1 MPLLSRN
8 GLVLELAPE
17 MGGAIRRFVWK
28 GLDLL
33 RPLPDGERDP
43 LQAAY
48 FPLVPFA
55 NRIAHGAF
63 SFEGR
68 QVRLGPTLKGDPHAL
83 HGQAW
88 LRPWRVEAAQA
99 QQAVL
104 AYEHVA
110 GDGGWPWPYEARQSF
125 ILADNGLHIELE
137 VTNTGTEAMPV
148 GLGFHPYLIAPA
160 GACARTEVGGV
171 WLTDATLLP
180 RTLAA
185 GDGLADWEAG
195 VDFPRRELIDH
206 CHTGW
211 MGPLTLTAPDRP
223 TLTLDASADLRWLHI
238 YAPADAGFFCA
249 EPVSH
254 MPDALN
260 RAEPASFTGLARL
273 EPGRRRSA
281 WMNLVVEP
289 PS

>member
-17 MGGAIRRFVWK
+17 AGGSIRRFVCR

-33 RPLPDGERDP
+33 RPMPAETRDP
-43 LQAAY
+43 LQAAC

-63 SFEGR
+63 SFDGR
-68 QVRLGPTLKGDPHAL
+68 EVRLGPTLPGDPHAL
-83 HGQAW
+83 HGQGW
-88 LRPWRVEAAQA
+88 MRPWRVEAAEA

-104 AYEHVA
+104 AYEHEA
-110 GDGGWPWPYEARQSF
+110 GDGGWPWPYAARQSF

-137 VTNTGTEAMPV
+137 VTNTGTEVMPV
-148 GLGFHPYLIAPA
+148 GIGFHPYLTAPA

-171 WLTDATLLP
+171 WLTDPTLLP
-180 RTLAA
+180 ESLAPGEA
-185 GDGLADWEAG
+185 LADWEAG
-195 VDFPRRELIDH
+195 VYFPRHKLIDN
-206 CHTGW
+206 CHAGW
-211 MGPLTLTAPDRP
+211 TGPLTLTAPDRP

-238 YAPADAGFFCA
+238 YTPPGESFFCA

-254 MPDALN
+254 MPDAVN
-260 RAEPASFTGLARL
+260 RPEPAILTGLDRL
-273 EPGRRRSA
+273 EPGRRRAA
-281 WMNLVVEP
+281 WMSLVVDAQP
-289 PS
+289 

>member
-17 MGGAIRRFVWK
+17 VGGAVRRFVWR
-28 GLDLL
+28 GQDLL
-33 RPLPDGERDP
+33 RPLPDDARDP
-43 LQAAY
+43 LKAAC

-63 SFEGR
+63 SFEGH
-68 QVRLGPTLKGDPHAL
+68 QVRLGPTLRGDPHAL
-83 HGQAW
+83 HGQGW
-88 LRPWRVEAAQA
+88 LRPWRVEAADA

-104 AYEHVA
+104 AYAHPP

-137 VTNTGTEAMPV
+137 VTNTGAEAMPV

-180 RTLAA
+180 EKLAA
-185 GDGLADWEAG
+185 GDALADWEAG
-195 VDFPRRELIDH
+195 VFFPRHKLIDH

-211 MGPLTLTAPDRP
+211 AGPLTLTAPDRP
-223 TLTLDASADLRWLHI
+223 TLTLDASSDLRWLHV
-238 YAPADAGFFCA
+238 YAPADAAFFCA

-260 RAEPASFTGLARL
+260 RPEPAPFTGLERL

-281 WMNLVVEP
+281 WMSLVVEP
-289 PS
+289 